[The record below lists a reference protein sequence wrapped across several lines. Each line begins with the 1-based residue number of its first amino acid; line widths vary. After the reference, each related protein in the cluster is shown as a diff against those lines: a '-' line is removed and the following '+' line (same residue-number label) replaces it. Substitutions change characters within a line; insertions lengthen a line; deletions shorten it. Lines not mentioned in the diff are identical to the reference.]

1 MSTKPLFENISDNV
15 VVHALTNWICTGYYL
30 ESNFDLRQKNASMER
45 IIDAA
50 TNVVNE
56 LKQKDSSELIIP
68 YIDGHIRYKH
78 ICHTFTRDF
87 LRIIVSKTQYTSFD
101 YPKYGITS
109 YDNSPEIITCPKC
122 REIVE
127 YDGDVYACKKC
138 NTNWV
143 LTDEKCPKCGNCTS
157 VWDLDLKDSIFYC
170 CECYNTWVDLP
181 DFEEIMP

>member
-30 ESNFDLRQKNASMER
+30 ESNFDLRQKIASMER

-109 YDNSPEIITCPKC
+109 YDNSPEIITCPKAFFQQDLVHDPAAKKDFTGCLQFDFPAAGYVGKIC
-122 REIVE
+122 R
-127 YDGDVYACKKC
+127 GR
-138 NTNWV
+138 
-143 LTDEKCPKCGNCTS
+143 TDI
-157 VWDLDLKDSIFYC
+157 DDQYR
-170 CECYNTWVDLP
+170 
-181 DFEEIMP
+181 M